1 MFGHMTHHINRQLL
15 RVEGLVGI
23 EQHADIVEEGV
34 SLEKLYGGHYLFLTF
49 RGAFAVFVF

>member
-1 MFGHMTHHINRQLL
+1 MTHHINRQLL